1 MTSKGKIYS
10 RDPDALS
17 CLSCRLNY
25 LCLIA
30 DLPLEERALFS
41 RIVRPA
47 ETLEKRQVLASQGAA
62 FDRLFAVL
70 TGSLKQV
77 VVTDSDE
84 YIVTALCL
92 PGDLVGLDAIGEGA
106 YPGSLVALETTGVC
120 EIPYEQL
127 DQLCTRSAGIR
138 RLFPRYLSQAMH
150 DERLRLTLLLRRTAE
165 VRLASFLLAV
175 SERFRLRGYSP
186 HHFRLALSRSD
197 IASHLGLTPETV
209 GRVLV
214 SYQRQNLLD
223 VSGHEFL
230 ILDFEGLKS
239 LAAANGRRHRQR
251 EA

>member
-1 MTSKGKIYS
+1 M
-10 RDPDALS
+10 
-17 CLSCRLNY
+17 
-25 LCLIA
+25 
-30 DLPLEERALFS
+30 FS

-47 ETLEKRQVLASQGAA
+47 ETLEKRQVLVRQGAA
-62 FDRLFAVL
+62 FDSLFTVR

-84 YIVTALCL
+84 YLVTALYL

-106 YPGSLVALETTGVC
+106 YTGSLVALETSGVC
-120 EIPYEQL
+120 EIPFEQL
-127 DQLCTRSAGIR
+127 DQLCTRSDGIR
-138 RLFPRYLSQAMH
+138 RLLPRYLSQAMH
-150 DERLRLTLLLRRTAE
+150 DERLGLNLLLRRTAE
-165 VRLASFLLAV
+165 VRLACFFEAV

-214 SYQRQNLLD
+214 SYQRQNLLE
-223 VSGHEFL
+223 VSGHEYRIFDL
-230 ILDFEGLKS
+230 ERLKS
-239 LAAANGRRHRQR
+239 LATASGRRHPQR